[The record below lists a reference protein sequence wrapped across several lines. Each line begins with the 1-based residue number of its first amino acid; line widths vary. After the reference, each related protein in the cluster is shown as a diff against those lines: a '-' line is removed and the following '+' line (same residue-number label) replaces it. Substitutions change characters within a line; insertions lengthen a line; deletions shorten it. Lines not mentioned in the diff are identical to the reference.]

1 MAIDMSACT
10 GCSAC
15 VIACQAEN
23 NIPSVGKKYVANSR
37 EMHWIRIDRYY
48 REDEKGNVTTVFQ
61 PMLCQHCENAPCENV
76 CPVAATTHSPEG
88 LNEMTYNRCV
98 GTRYCLN
105 NCPYKVR
112 RFNFLNW
119 HKDKKTPLDLAFNPD
134 VTVRMRGVM
143 EKCTFCVQRLNEV
156 KMHIKDLG
164 RTRVHDGEAVT
175 ACQQACPASAII
187 FGDINDPTSKVA
199 QASKIKRGN
208 DTQEYKEK
216 NGAFKVLSELN
227 VRPSITYLVKVR
239 NTNDVP
245 KV

>member
-1 MAIDMSACT
+1 
-10 GCSAC
+10 
-15 VIACQAEN
+15 
-23 NIPSVGKKYVANSR
+23 
-37 EMHWIRIDRYY
+37 
-48 REDEKGNVTTVFQ
+48 
-61 PMLCQHCENAPCENV
+61 
-76 CPVAATTHSPEG
+76 
-88 LNEMTYNRCV
+88 
-98 GTRYCLN
+98 
-105 NCPYKVR
+105 VR

-164 RTRVHDGEAVT
+164 RTRLHDGEAVT
-175 ACQQACPASAII
+175 ACQQACPANAII
-187 FGDINDPTSKVA
+187 FGDINDPKSKVA